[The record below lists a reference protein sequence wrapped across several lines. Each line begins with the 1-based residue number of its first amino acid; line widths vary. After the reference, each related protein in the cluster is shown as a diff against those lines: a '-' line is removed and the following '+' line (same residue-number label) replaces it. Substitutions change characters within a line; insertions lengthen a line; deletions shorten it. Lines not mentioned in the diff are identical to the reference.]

1 MGPVR
6 VDPSGESLLG
16 TRMSIAL
23 MTQDAKKSAKWYR
36 EKLGFQA
43 SVEGHWVTVWPKGA
57 SWKIHLCEG
66 VKSHMEPGNSGVALY
81 VADLDRE
88 YKRLKG
94 KGVRFSQPVTTKS
107 WGTFAQIA
115 DPDGNE
121 IWLYPGGP

>member
-1 MGPVR
+1 MV
-6 VDPSGESLLG
+6 G

-23 MTQDAKKSAKWYR
+23 MTQDAQATAKWYK

-43 SVEGHWVTVWPKGA
+43 AGDAHWVTVWPKGA

-66 VKSHMEPGNSGVALY
+66 EKSDMEPGNSGIALY
-81 VADLDRE
+81 VKDLNRE
-88 YKRLKG
+88 VKRLKG
-94 KGVRFSQPVTTKS
+94 KGVRFSMPITTKP
-107 WGTFAQIA
+107 WGTFAQIR